1 MKTLEVSEISSYKSG
16 SPLIEILDNRGLPFY
31 FFRNDDRKEIIF
43 NMPSGIYFL
52 NGCDVTYNGSPLKY
66 ICPPLPK
73 PEKKIDIVEHLEIEV
88 AENPNKASIDIKTGH
103 VIIDK
108 SFMNNEI
115 PFVHFILFHE
125 LGHFLYSTE
134 WKCDVFSACQMLKLG
149 FNPSQCFYANSICLS
164 ERQAERKSILFNYLK
179 KIKVQ

>member
-1 MKTLEVSEISSYKSG
+1 MKQISVDETSSFKSV

-31 FFRNDDRKEIIF
+31 FFKNEEGKEIIF
-43 NMPSGIYFL
+43 NLPSGNYFI
-52 NGCDVTYNGSPLKY
+52 NGGSVFLNGSPLIY
-66 ICPPLPK
+66 VCPPLPK

-103 VIIDK
+103 VIIDRK
-108 SFMNNEI
+108 FFNNEI

-125 LGHFLYSTE
+125 LGHFYYSTE
-134 WKCDVFSACQMLKLG
+134 YKCDLFSANKMLKLG

-164 ERQAERKSILFNYLK
+164 DRQEERKKILFNYLK
-179 KIKVQ
+179 KIKIK